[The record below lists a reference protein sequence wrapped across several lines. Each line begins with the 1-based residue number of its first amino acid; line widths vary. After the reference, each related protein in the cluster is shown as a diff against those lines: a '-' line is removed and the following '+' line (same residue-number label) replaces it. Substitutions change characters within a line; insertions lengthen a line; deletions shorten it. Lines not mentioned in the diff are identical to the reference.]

1 MKSIF
6 FLVAICISTSTFA
19 GRIRDIDFSI
29 DTSNFGR
36 TNTFEITV
44 FLIKKSGKRIT
55 MAPNQFSLYWGKLQ
69 VTGQHI
75 QSFKHGIITFDQN
88 AINSE
93 NNKIVLDIS
102 YNDRQHTMQSNIVFP
117 YVKSI
122 KIRNNTIPVNHLVSI
137 DYDLIFSN
145 GKKTSHDNSLLNES
159 NLISTSSSE
168 VTISNSQFMVQL
180 NEPAQF
186 DSLKVGFKSKLSDI
200 ILDEKMVKIEYPTT
214 CAIYATGTDGANGQ
228 NGKDGAKYSEN
239 GTSASSGQNGGNGK
253 DIRIFAKTMTV
264 NNKKYIILQSFSSN
278 GTHQTEVIWYDGRP
292 IIVSAN
298 GGQGGNGGNGGNG
311 MKGLIDKTKQINFP
325 NGGNGGNGGN
335 AGSGGNAGTIYF
347 VFNSSSEDL
356 KSYFSTTTQ
365 GGQPGIYGNGGNG
378 AKGDYSDLLLGGKI
392 LTTRDGKQGNYGM
405 KGSFG
410 KNGSSLSPQIVSDAE
425 WNAQYLKNLNEGFVK

>member
-6 FLVAICISTSTFA
+6 FLIIICISTSTFA

-29 DTSNFGR
+29 DTSNFGK
-36 TNTFEITV
+36 TNMFEITV
-44 FLIKKSGKRIT
+44 FLIKKSGKRII
-55 MAPNQFSLYWGKLQ
+55 MAPNQFSLHWGKLQ

-75 QSFKHGIITFDQN
+75 QSFKHGIVTFDQN

-102 YNDRQHTMQSNIVFP
+102 YNDRQHTMQSNITFP
-117 YVKSI
+117 FVKAL
-122 KIRNNTIPVNHLVSI
+122 KINNTNIPVNHFAPLE
-137 DYDLIFSN
+137 YDLIFSN
-145 GKKTSHDNSLLNES
+145 GKKTPHNNSLYNES

-180 NEPAQF
+180 NEPAKV
-186 DSLKVGFKSKLSDI
+186 DSLKVGFKNKLTDV

-214 CAIYATGTDGANGQ
+214 CVIYATGTDGANGQ
-228 NGKDGAKYSEN
+228 NGKDGTKYSEN

-253 DIRIFAKTMTV
+253 DIRIFAKTMSV
-264 NNKKYIILQSFSSN
+264 NNKKYIILQSFLSN

-292 IIVSAN
+292 IVVSTN
-298 GGQGGNGGNGGNG
+298 GGRGGNGGNGGNG

-347 VFNSSSEDL
+347 VFNTSAEDL
-356 KSYFSTTTQ
+356 KTYFSTTTT
-365 GGQPGIYGNGGNG
+365 GGQPGTIGNGGNG

-392 LTTRDGKQGNYGM
+392 LTTRDGKQGYYGT
-405 KGSFG
+405 KGSYG
-410 KNGSSLSPQIVSDAE
+410 NNGSTLSPLIVSDSE
-425 WNAQYLKNLNEGFVK
+425 WNNLYLKNLNDGFVK